1 MQRIAVMPSGSFPRS
16 FRLLLVLALIVLT
29 GLVQGTAGAQPGG
42 LKSTAETGSLE
53 LFLYDCPPGTDP
65 TVDYS
70 DCVPTADPWNLWIAP
85 EDAQVGDALW
95 LLEDAI
101 ETDRAAYRF
110 SDLAPGIWDF
120 SPDQD
125 GPDGP
130 VEIVVTG
137 DPTPQPG
144 LWQVEIEAGTESVG
158 SVFRML
164 PEGYA
169 DTGSVTL
176 QVMTCVAGTEPL
188 VDDRDCD
195 PASDPGDVA
204 LELVGQ
210 SDVQT
215 WTLDTDATEGP
226 DGPWRFADLPV
237 STRTIV
243 VVPPDETSIVA
254 GGDAYLLGNVTVVD
268 VVGGEDAT
276 VILYLVPTA

>member
-1 MQRIAVMPSGSFPRS
+1 MPARSFPRS
-16 FRLLLVLALIVLT
+16 FRLLVVLALALFVSIVPT
-29 GLVQGTAGAQPGG
+29 VSGAQSGG
-42 LKSTAETGSLE
+42 LKATGETGSLQ
-53 LFLYDCPPGTDP
+53 LYLYDCPPGTDP

-70 DCVPTADPWNLWIAP
+70 DCQPTDDPWNLWIAP
-85 EDAQVGDALW
+85 EAGQMGEERW
-95 LLEDAI
+95 LLEDAV
-101 ETDRAAYRF
+101 ETDHGAYRF
-110 SDLAPGIWDF
+110 ADLAPGTWDF

-137 DPTPQPG
+137 DPSPRPG
-144 LWQVEIEAGTESVG
+144 LWEVDIEAGKESVG

-169 DTGSVTL
+169 DTGSVLL
-176 QVMTCVAGTEPL
+176 QVMTCDAGTDPL

-195 PASDPGDVA
+195 PTSDPGEVA

-215 WTLDTDATEGP
+215 WTIAAHATEQP
-226 DGPWRFADLPV
+226 DGTWLFTELPV
-237 STRTIV
+237 NTLTITV
-243 VVPPDETSIVA
+243 EPPDETDVIA

-268 VVGGEDAT
+268 VVGGEE
-276 VILYLVPTA
+276 VSVLLYLVPIA